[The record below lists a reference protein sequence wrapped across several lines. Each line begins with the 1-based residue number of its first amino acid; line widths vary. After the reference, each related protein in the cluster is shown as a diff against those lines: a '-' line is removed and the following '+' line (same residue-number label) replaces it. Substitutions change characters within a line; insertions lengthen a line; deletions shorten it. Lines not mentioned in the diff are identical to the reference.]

1 MASGANK
8 YLRRSCWRDEA
19 VLDCPAEWAEPAL
32 LRDEEDRLGSIP
44 GRGGGVS
51 LEHQQEALSARDIG
65 RLAEY

>member
-19 VLDCPAEWAEPAL
+19 VLDCPAEGAEPAL

-44 GRGGGVS
+44 GRDGGVS
-51 LEHQQEALSARDIG
+51 LEHQQALFARDIG
-65 RLAEY
+65 RLAEYY